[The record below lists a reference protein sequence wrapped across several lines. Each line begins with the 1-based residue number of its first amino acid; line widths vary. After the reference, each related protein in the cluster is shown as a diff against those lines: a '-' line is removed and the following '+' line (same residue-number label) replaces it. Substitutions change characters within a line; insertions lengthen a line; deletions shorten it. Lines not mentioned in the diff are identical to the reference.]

1 MRIPYI
7 LDEQSDITDRIMKAI
22 NKQLSAKHII
32 N

>member
-7 LDEQSDITDRIMKAI
+7 LDEQSDITDPIMKAI
-22 NKQLSAKHII
+22 KQLSAKHII